1 MGMDVRIVMEAP
13 DEATARRAGT
23 AAFATIAELDQ
34 RLSDYRD
41 SSDVRA
47 IERAAPGAL
56 RVHPDVLDVVSRALE
71 VARASG
77 GAFDPT
83 VAPLVAL
90 WRTSRAS
97 RQLPSDRELADARR
111 LVGWSRVEL
120 DARTSTVRL
129 PEPGMRLDL
138 GGIAKGYILQRAL
151 GTLREQGVTIAMIE
165 AGGDIV
171 AGDAPRGSDG
181 WRISAECEVR
191 GAGFSSEPPGFS
203 PADARRAE
211 ARLLRREAFA
221 TSGATAQFVEI
232 DGVRY
237 SHVVDPRTGLGLT
250 THRTV
255 HVRAPDGATAD
266 AWATALSV
274 TTSSSSAP
282 SVPRDVQ
289 WCVGRM

>member
-1 MGMDVRIVMEAP
+1 MEVRMVMEAP
-13 DEATARRAGT
+13 DEATARRAGA
-23 AAFATIAELDQ
+23 AAFATIAGLDQ

-41 SSDVRA
+41 TSDLRA
-47 IERAAPGAL
+47 IERAAPGAI

-71 VARASG
+71 IARASQ

-90 WRTSRAS
+90 WRTSRET
-97 RQLPSDRELADARR
+97 RHLPAAAELAAARR
-111 LVGWSRVEL
+111 LVGWSRVEI
-120 DARTSTVRL
+120 DAPAMTVRL
-129 PEPGMRLDL
+129 PEPGMRLNL

-151 GTLREQGVTIAMIE
+151 ATLREHGVTAAMLE

-171 AGDAPRGSDG
+171 AGDARRGSGG
-181 WRISAECEVR
+181 WQVSAGCGVR
-191 GAGFSSEPPGFS
+191 GAEG
-203 PADARRAE
+203 
-211 ARLLRREAFA
+211 LRNEAFA

-250 THRTV
+250 AHRTV

-274 TTSSSSAP
+274 LGPDRAVRIVMPEGMSFCFA
-282 SVPRDVQ
+282 
-289 WCVGRM
+289 

>member
-1 MGMDVRIVMEAP
+1 MGMEVRMVMEAP

-23 AAFATIAELDQ
+23 AAFATIAGLDQ

-41 SSDVRA
+41 TSDLRA
-47 IERAAPGAL
+47 IERAAPGAI
-56 RVHPDVLDVVSRALE
+56 RVHPDVLDVLSRALE
-71 VARASG
+71 VARASD

-90 WRTSRAS
+90 WRAS
-97 RQLPSDRELADARR
+97 RESRRLPSNGELAAARR
-111 LVGWSRVEL
+111 LVGWARVEL
-120 DARTSTVRL
+120 DPDSQTVRL

-138 GGIAKGYILQRAL
+138 GGIAKGFILQRAIE
-151 GTLREQGVTIAMIE
+151 TLREHGVTVAMVE

-171 AGDAPRGSDG
+171 AGDARRGSDG
-181 WRISAECEVR
+181 WRVALPARCSIGDVSAEEGSV
-191 GAGFSSEPPGFS
+191 
-203 PADARRAE
+203 
-211 ARLLRREAFA
+211 LLRNEAFA
-221 TSGATAQFVEI
+221 TSGAITQFVEI

-250 THRTV
+250 TYRTV

-274 TTSSSSAP
+274 TTSSSTAP

-289 WCVGRM
+289 WCVGR